1 MSARESDGTM
11 SILQAHRHLPQ
22 ALRTE
27 SELLTTVYQL
37 CSPWPLHPLLAR
49 VPLAL
54 SAPVLGSLIP
64 APPLLGSHTG
74 LSRSPDLFLCLG
86 PGRLSPLQALPT
98 GHVLRGRWPPS
109 WSTEARVLPSV
120 PRPRVLLPSDERTQ
134 AGIAGLGHG
143 TLAAWRPRE
152 NERPPRARAASVCPA
167 GCRPAAPGT
176 VPGPEEDE
184 PLEERCQGR
193 STRKCAFLRQERC
206 GRGPRGDGGP
216 KEPPDLRAASSGS
229 SERLR

>member
-64 APPLLGSHTG
+64 APPLLGSHAG

-109 WSTEARVLPSV
+109 RSPRPASCPLSPGPACFFPQTNEPRLELRAWVTGHLLPGVPVRMNVPPGQGLLLCVLPAAA
-120 PRPRVLLPSDERTQ
+120 PQLLARCPARSRMSPWRRGAR
-134 AGIAGLGHG
+134 AGAPGSALFCARKDAGEAPGLTG
-143 TLAAWRPRE
+143 TLAME
-152 NERPPRARAASVCPA
+152 C
-167 GCRPAAPGT
+167 
-176 VPGPEEDE
+176 D
-184 PLEERCQGR
+184 CQ
-193 STRKCAFLRQERC
+193 TR
-206 GRGPRGDGGP
+206 
-216 KEPPDLRAASSGS
+216 
-229 SERLR
+229 